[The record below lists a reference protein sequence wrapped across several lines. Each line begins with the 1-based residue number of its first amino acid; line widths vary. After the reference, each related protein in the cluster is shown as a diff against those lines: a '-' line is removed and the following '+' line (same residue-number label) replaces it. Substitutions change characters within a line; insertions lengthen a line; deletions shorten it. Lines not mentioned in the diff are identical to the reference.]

1 MINHSSNNRQYG
13 GRERRRFVRFA
24 THLPVTTLREDLIVG
39 DRTDRAARCNLDLH
53 DFSIGGLKADS
64 PIRLKMNE
72 RLMLRLPPNGVHGPL
87 ELTGRVVHCKR
98 QESRYEVGIRFCQTR
113 GPDGFAVA
121 ETSSLLQGR
130 VRGVREGS
138 AGLAAR

>member
-113 GPDGFAVA
+113 ADPTASPWLKLPRFFKAAYEASAKGPPA
-121 ETSSLLQGR
+121 
-130 VRGVREGS
+130 
-138 AGLAAR
+138 